1 MGKRTIDPDTIDLL
15 GGRAQANRL
24 DKYAAQAGTD
34 ALPLLRRAFA
44 EGSPTIRI
52 GAAEALGSVAP
63 SEGERLVLMAAQE
76 LGPKPSKKALRPLL
90 HAACAVGTD
99 ACLEKV
105 ATWGKGGIGSPR
117 LGPAAI
123 VRVARWLVAH
133 VESLDRDFAD
143 ALVELTRDAM
153 LNREGPDTTAYVWML
168 HDTGRMDEAAEHKL
182 LRLGLAGDERA
193 MEALRSVGRTQIA
206 PLRAHLSALMHGSP
220 AQVYDELVG
229 KYRGS
234 SEWRHAIVGRLDAT
248 ADPRFIDEALAIQTS
263 DTDMAVKTLA
273 AIGTPEA
280 KRVLVRWA
288 ESFPTLSPTAE
299 RVLHGIGLAK
309 ASEGAAVLMRW
320 LETPEGQRVEPML
333 LNALASA
340 GNPSVLPALTEL
352 QRRRGGKHWAFFDY
366 AIRTLTSLTEPG

>member
-24 DKYAAQAGTD
+24 EKYAMQAGTD
-34 ALPLLRRAFA
+34 AIPLLQRAFA
-44 EGSPTIRI
+44 EGSATIRL
-52 GAAEALGSVAP
+52 AAVEALGSVAP
-63 SEGERLVLMAAQE
+63 SEGERLVLTAAQE

-90 HAACAVGTD
+90 YAACAVGTD

-105 ATWGKGGIGSPR
+105 ATWARGGLGSPR
-117 LGPAAI
+117 LGLPAI
-123 VRVARWLVAH
+123 VRVANWLVAH
-133 VESLDRDFAD
+133 VESLDPEFAD
-143 ALVELTRDAM
+143 ALIALTRDAM
-153 LNREGPDTTAYVWML
+153 LNGTGPDTNAYVWML

-193 MEALRSVGRTQIA
+193 LESLRAAGRSQTA
-206 PLRAHLSALMHGSP
+206 PLGAHLSALMHGSP

-229 KYRGS
+229 KYRTS
-234 SEWRHAIVGRLDAT
+234 SEWRRAIVRRLDAG
-248 ADPRFIDEALAIQTS
+248 ADPRFIDEALAIQNS
-263 DTDMAVKTLA
+263 DTDMAVQTLA

-280 KRVLVRWA
+280 KRVLLRWA

-299 RVLHGIGLAK
+299 QVLHGIGLAK
-309 ASEGAAVLMRW
+309 AGEGAALLMRW

-340 GNPSVLPALTEL
+340 GNPSVLPALTDL
-352 QRRRGGKHWAFFDY
+352 QRRRGGQHWAFFDY
-366 AIRTLTSLTEPG
+366 TIRTLTSLTERG